1 MSKHRAARLRPLPRL
16 APRPARRPAP
26 RLLWGPLVVTLL
38 TALCTLGG
46 TTAATAPTA
55 AAAPLYQGTPAM
67 APSTYER
74 RVQYWVNERRRH
86 RGLHRLRVA
95 SCTAR
100 VADRW
105 SRRLALTDKFH
116 HQRLMRILVRCNAY
130 YAGETLGRGSI
141 TPRRLVYLWMH
152 SPEHRAVLLSPH
164 ARTIGIGSYPDRY
177 GRWVTA
183 ADFMHF

>member
-1 MSKHRAARLRPLPRL
+1 VS
-16 APRPARRPAP
+16 
-26 RLLWGPLVVTLL
+26 GV
-38 TALCTLGG
+38 LGG
-46 TTAATAPTA
+46 ATAVRPTAATITA
-55 AAAPLYQGTPAM
+55 YQGSPAM
-67 APSTYER
+67 APTLYQR
-74 RVQYWVNERRRH
+74 RVKFWINRMRSEH
-86 RGLHRLRVA
+86 GLNRVHFA
-95 SCTAR
+95 ACTDR

-105 SRRLALTDKFH
+105 SKHLALKDEFY
-116 HQRLMRILVRCNAY
+116 HQHLMRILVKCDAY

-164 ARTIGIGSYPDRY
+164 ARRIGIGSYPDRY